1 RACDIASSL
10 INAARNLADRCV
22 GAAPALGWT
31 QSAIAH
37 AAAVK
42 ESGSVIYECPGRR
55 QIFADWTDI
64 GVARRVVLEVLAR
77 EGAVFSPGLGD
88 EGDMGCNLLFLDQPG
103 QHRSRSVGRV
113 RREPLRLEAEAF
125 FSPLQHGPCS
135 ANLGLANGA

>member
-1 RACDIASSL
+1 MRESHLDALAIVPRLLESFSSGERACDIASSL

-55 QIFADWTDI
+55 QIFADWTDV

-77 EGAVFSPGLGD
+77 EGAVFSPGL
-88 EGDMGCNLLFLDQPG
+88 
-103 QHRSRSVGRV
+103 V
-113 RREPLRLEAEAF
+113 
-125 FSPLQHGPCS
+125 
-135 ANLGLANGA
+135 